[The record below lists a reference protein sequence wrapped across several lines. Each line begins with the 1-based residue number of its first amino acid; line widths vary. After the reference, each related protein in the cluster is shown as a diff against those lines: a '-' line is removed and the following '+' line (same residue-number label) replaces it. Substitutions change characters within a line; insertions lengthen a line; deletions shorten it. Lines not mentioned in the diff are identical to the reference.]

1 MATFQQLITD
11 YGLDDLFNKN
21 DATNKKKII
30 DELNKPTTA
39 CDKEGF
45 VYGFT
50 KETDKFKKTNFKV
63 KLGRT
68 ERTPQIRIQEWGGK
82 ERFSRATIF
91 NRKLERLI
99 ILFFKFANFTRK
111 TGDKNEV
118 EWYQFNNGTIGTE
131 IVTISLINQYVI
143 KLDDLV
149 EKVYGEEDEESEEE
163 KSEDEESEE
172 DEVDEKETA
181 INKTTDNVKS
191 NYNEI
196 SQLAVDAKSICNEIS
211 QLAVD
216 LKEESKQS
224 IPTKPLPDMVKL
236 SKIATSYYSGY
247 FHVPER
253 RYLFDSLRTFFEYDS
268 DCKITSLNERANANT
283 IINDNW
289 WSSKTFKVGERR
301 VLLSMATKYVKYYSA
316 NP

>member
-1 MATFQQLITD
+1 MATFQQLITNC
-11 YGLDDLFNKN
+11 GLDDLFNKN

-118 EWYQFNNGTIGTE
+118 EWYQFDNETIGTE

-149 EKVYGEEDEESEEE
+149 EKVYGEEDEESEE
-163 KSEDEESEE
+163 

-181 INKTTDNVKS
+181 SNKTTDNVKS
-191 NYNEI
+191 
-196 SQLAVDAKSICNEIS
+196 ICNEIL

-216 LKEESKQS
+216 LKEESEQS

-236 SKIATSYYSGY
+236 SKIVTSYYSGY

-268 DCKITSLNERANANT
+268 DFKITSSNERTNANT
-283 IINDNW
+283 IIDDNW

>member
-1 MATFQQLITD
+1 MATFQQLITNC
-11 YGLDDLFNKN
+11 GLDDLFNKN

-118 EWYQFNNGTIGTE
+118 EWYQFDNETIGTE

-149 EKVYGEEDEESEEE
+149 EKVYGEEDEESEE
-163 KSEDEESEE
+163 

-181 INKTTDNVKS
+181 SNKTTDNVKS
-191 NYNEI
+191 
-196 SQLAVDAKSICNEIS
+196 ICNEIL

-268 DCKITSLNERANANT
+268 DCKITSLNERTNANT

-289 WSSKTFKVGERR
+289 WSSKSFKVGERR